1 MATLNF
7 IKRKDVKNI
16 ESLGNVIAYCAQ
28 EYKTKYK
35 DSRLI
40 SGINCLPEIA
50 MKEFITTKKKFNK
63 TDGMQYYYAVQS
75 FEDNLNISPLF
86 AHQMAREWAE
96 KCYPNHEIYI
106 ATHLDT
112 DNIHSHIVINSV
124 NMVTGRKIHQSTN
137 ELNQMR
143 KINDELCIKYGLPVC
158 IPKQKQKVKPMKS
171 KEYYIANAGR
181 SWKFRMINAIEYA
194 MKRAKT
200 KQQFIDE
207 MDKLGYEMR
216 WTPTRKNI
224 TYIEKANP
232 NHKCRDDNL
241 HEEKFLKEKME
252 EEFEIRERLSSLER
266 EKQPNDFHYGESG
279 IGNDSRKRLLESVD
293 TAEQKSES
301 AVESNLGES
310 SERRYNQSL
319 FSTDY
324 SSTEKEDNRTRELN
338 SETTGKS
345 GNDTDRTGWEDERE
359 YAFGRKTDERS
370 VERTEEEMDSDILWN
385 DDRSSSTLSDSFYFV
400 GNLFKLI
407 NNQTKYHRK
416 RIKLSQKEIEKR
428 LAHGLKSDG
437 YEEYEDYYNNELS
450 M

>member
-28 EYKTKYK
+28 EYKTKYN

-40 SGINCLPEIA
+40 SGINCLPETA
-50 MKEFITTKKKFNK
+50 MKEFIATKKKFNK
-63 TDGMQYYYAVQS
+63 ADGMQYYYAVQS
-75 FEDNLNISPLF
+75 FEDNLNISPLL

-96 KCYPNHEIYI
+96 ICYPNHEIYI

-124 NMVTGRKIHQSTN
+124 NMKTGIKINQSTK

-158 IPKQKQKVKPMKS
+158 IPKQKQKVKPMKA
-171 KEYYIANAGR
+171 KEYYVADAGK
-181 SWKFRMINAIEYA
+181 SWKMQMILSIEYA

-207 MDKLGYEMR
+207 MDKLGYDIR
-216 WTPTRKNI
+216 WTDTRKNI

-232 NHKCRDDNL
+232 NHKCRDNNM
-241 HEEKFLKEKME
+241 HQEKFLKEKME

-266 EKQPNDFHYGESG
+266 EEQTSDFYDGEGNISDNRGERLLESFDKLKQQSESDVEFNFG
-279 IGNDSRKRLLESVD
+279 NKTGQGNDSRRIGMGC
-293 TAEQKSES
+293 S
-301 AVESNLGES
+301 A
-310 SERRYNQSL
+310 NQQE
-319 FSTDY
+319 DIG
-324 SSTEKEDNRTRELN
+324 TEKHD
-338 SETTGKS
+338 SETVGES
-345 GNDTDRTGWEDERE
+345 GNDDDGTNWIRERE
-359 YAFGRKTDERS
+359 YAFGIRS
-370 VERTEEEMDSDILWN
+370 EEEFVERTEEKMDSDILWN
-385 DDRSSSTLSDSFYFV
+385 DDRSSTTLPNSFYFI
-400 GNLFKLI
+400 GNLFKMI
-407 NNQTKYHRK
+407 DNQTKYHRK
-416 RIKLSQKEIEKR
+416 RIKLSQKEIEKK
-428 LAHGLKSDG
+428 LAHGQKTDG
-437 YEEYEDYYNNELS
+437 YEEYEDYYNTELT

>member
-158 IPKQKQKVKPMKS
+158 IPKQKQKVKPMKP

-385 DDRSSSTLSDSFYFV
+385 DDRSSSTLSDCFYFV

>member
-28 EYKTKYK
+28 EYKTKYNN
-35 DSRLI
+35 SRLI
-40 SGINCLPEIA
+40 SGINCLPETA
-50 MKEFITTKKKFNK
+50 MKEFIATKKKFNK
-63 TDGMQYYYAVQS
+63 TDGMQYYHAVQS
-75 FEDNLNISPLF
+75 FEDNLNISPLL

-96 KCYPNHEIYI
+96 ICYPNHEIYI

-124 NMVTGRKIHQSTN
+124 NMKTGRKIHQSTK

-158 IPKQKQKVKPMKS
+158 IPKQKQKVKPMKA
-171 KEYYIANAGR
+171 KEYYVADAGK
-181 SWKFRMINAIEYA
+181 SWKMQMILSIEYA
-194 MKRAKT
+194 MQRAKT

-232 NHKCRDDNL
+232 NHKCRDNNM
-241 HEEKFLKEKME
+241 HQEKFLKEKME

-266 EKQPNDFHYGESG
+266 EEQEYDFHYGESSVG
-279 IGNDSRKRLLESVD
+279 YNSRERLLESFNKL
-293 TAEQKSES
+293 EPQSES
-301 AVESNLGES
+301 DVEFDFGNKTGQRNNS
-310 SERRYNQSL
+310 RRIRMDCSANQQ
-319 FSTDY
+319 
-324 SSTEKEDNRTRELN
+324 ENIRTGKHD
-338 SETTGKS
+338 SETVGES
-345 GNDTDRTGWEDERE
+345 GNDDDGTNWIRERE
-359 YAFGRKTDERS
+359 YAFGLRTAEQF

-385 DDRSSSTLSDSFYFV
+385 DDRNPSVLSDSFYFV
-400 GNLFKLI
+400 GNLIKMI
-407 NNQTKYHRK
+407 DNKTHSRRK
-416 RIKLSQKEIEKR
+416 RTKLSQKEIEKR
-428 LAHGLKSDG
+428 LAHGQKTDG

>member
-16 ESLGNVIAYCAQ
+16 ESLGNVIAYCAK
-28 EYKTKYK
+28 EYKTQYN

-40 SGINCLPEIA
+40 SGINCLPETA
-50 MKEFITTKKKFNK
+50 MKEFIATKKKFNK
-63 TDGMQYYYAVQS
+63 MDGMQYYYAVQS
-75 FEDNLNISPLF
+75 FEDNLNISPLL
-86 AHQMAREWAE
+86 AHQIAREWAE

-124 NMVTGRKIHQSTN
+124 NMVTGYKIHQSTK

-158 IPKQKQKVKPMKS
+158 IPKQKQKVKPLKA
-171 KEYYIANAGR
+171 KEYYIMDSGK
-181 SWKFRMINAIEYA
+181 SWKMQMILSIEYA

-200 KQQFIDE
+200 KQEFIDE

-224 TYIEKANP
+224 TYIEKANT
-232 NHKCRDDNL
+232 NHKCRDNNL
-241 HEEKFLKEKME
+241 HQEKFLKEKME

-266 EKQPNDFHYGESG
+266 EEQTPNFHYGESN
-279 IGNDSRKRLLESVD
+279 ISNDNRERLLESFD
-293 TAEQKSES
+293 KLEQQSES
-301 AVESNLGES
+301 DVEFNFRNKTRQRNGSRRIGMDCSANQKENVGTGEHNNESVGES
-310 SERRYNQSL
+310 AN
-319 FSTDY
+319 
-324 SSTEKEDNRTRELN
+324 
-338 SETTGKS
+338 
-345 GNDTDRTGWEDERE
+345 GNIETGWEDERE
-359 YAFGRKTDERS
+359 YAFGYRADKQFTES
-370 VERTEEEMDSDILWN
+370 VEEEMDSDILWN
-385 DDRSSSTLSDSFYFV
+385 DDRSSSVLPDSFYFV
-400 GNLFKLI
+400 GNLFKMI
-407 NNQTKYHRK
+407 DNQTRYHRK

-428 LAHGLKSDG
+428 FAHGQKTNG
-437 YEEYEDYYNNELS
+437 YEEYEDYYNSELG

>member
-28 EYKTKYK
+28 EYKTKYN

-40 SGINCLPEIA
+40 SGINCLPETA
-50 MKEFITTKKKFNK
+50 MKEFIATKKKFNK

-75 FEDNLNISPLF
+75 FENNLNISPLL

-124 NMVTGRKIHQSTN
+124 NMVTGRKIHQSTK

-143 KINDELCIKYGLPVC
+143 KVNNELCIKYGLPVC
-158 IPKQKQKVKPMKS
+158 IPKQKQKVKPMKA
-171 KEYYIANAGR
+171 KEYYVADAGK
-181 SWKFRMINAIEYA
+181 SWKIQMILAIEYA
-194 MKRAKT
+194 MKRVKT

-232 NHKCRDDNL
+232 NHKCRDNNL
-241 HEEKFLKEKME
+241 HQEKFLKENME

-266 EKQPNDFHYGESG
+266 EEQEYDFHYGESSVSD
-279 IGNDSRKRLLESVD
+279 DSRERLLESFD
-293 TAEQKSES
+293 RFKQQSES
-301 AVESNLGES
+301 TIRFNNTKS

-319 FSTDY
+319 FGTDY
-324 SSTEKEDNRTRELN
+324 SSTEKENFRTGEHN
-338 SETTGKS
+338 NKFVGESAN
-345 GNDTDRTGWEDERE
+345 GNIETGWEYERE
-359 YAFGRKTDERS
+359 YAFGRKTDERF
-370 VERTEEEMDSDILWN
+370 VEKTEGKVDSDILWN
-385 DDRSSSTLSDSFYFV
+385 DDRNPSVLPDSFYFV
-400 GNLFKLI
+400 GNLFKMI
-407 NNQTKYHRK
+407 DNQTRYHRK
-416 RIKLSQKEIEKR
+416 RIKLSQKEIEKS
-428 LAHGLKSDG
+428 LAHGQKTDG

-450 M
+450 I

>member
-7 IKRKDVKNI
+7 IRRKDVKNI

-28 EYKTKYK
+28 EYKTSYK
-35 DSRLI
+35 GNRLI
-40 SGINCLPEIA
+40 SGINCLPETA
-50 MKEFITTKKKFNK
+50 MKEFIATKKKFNK

-75 FEDNLNISPLF
+75 CEDNLNISPLL

-96 KCYPNHEIYI
+96 KCYPNHEVYV

-124 NMVTGRKIHQSTN
+124 NMKTGRKIHQSTK
-137 ELNQMR
+137 ELNEMR
-143 KINDELCIKYGLPVC
+143 KVNDELCIKYGLPVC
-158 IPKQKQKVKPMKS
+158 VPKQKQKVKPLKA
-171 KEYYIANAGR
+171 KEYYVMDSGK
-181 SWKFRMINAIEYA
+181 SWKMKMILSIEYA
-194 MKRAKT
+194 MRRAKT
-200 KQQFIDE
+200 KQQFIDK

-216 WTPTRKNI
+216 WTDTRKNI

-232 NHKCRDDNL
+232 NHKCRDNNL
-241 HEEKFLKEKME
+241 HQEKFLKEKME

-266 EKQPNDFHYGESG
+266 EEQTLDFHYGESN
-279 IGNDSRKRLLESVD
+279 ISNDSRERLLESFD
-293 TAEQKSES
+293 KLEQQSKSDIEFDFGNKTRQRNGSRRIGMDCS
-301 AVESNLGES
+301 ANQEENLG
-310 SERRYNQSL
+310 
-319 FSTDY
+319 TGKCD
-324 SSTEKEDNRTRELN
+324 
-338 SETTGKS
+338 SETTEQS
-345 GNDTDRTGWEDERE
+345 GNNTDKTDWEDERE
-359 YAFGRKTDERS
+359 YAFGRKSDEQS
-370 VERTEEEMDSDILWN
+370 IESTEEEMDSDILWN
-385 DDRSSSTLSDSFYFV
+385 DDRSSSVLPDSFYFA

-407 NNQTKYHRK
+407 DNQTRYHRK

>member
-28 EYKTKYK
+28 EYKTQYN

-40 SGINCLPEIA
+40 SGINCLPETA
-50 MKEFITTKKKFNK
+50 MKEFISTKKKFNK
-63 TDGMQYYYAVQS
+63 ADGMQYYYAVQS
-75 FEDNLNISPLF
+75 LEDNLNISPLL

-124 NMVTGRKIHQSTN
+124 NMKTGRKIHQSTK

-143 KINDELCIKYGLPVC
+143 KVNDELCIKYGLPVC
-158 IPKQKQKVKPMKS
+158 IPKQKQKVKPMKA
-171 KEYYIANAGR
+171 KEYYVADAGK
-181 SWKFRMINAIEYA
+181 SWKMQMILSIEYA

-200 KQQFIDE
+200 KQQFIEE

-232 NHKCRDDNL
+232 NHKCRDNNL
-241 HEEKFLKEKME
+241 HQEKFLKEKME

-266 EKQPNDFHYGESG
+266 EEQEYDFHYGESS
-279 IGNDSRKRLLESVD
+279 IGYNSRERLLESFDKSEQQSESDVEFD
-293 TAEQKSES
+293 CGNKTGQRNDSRRIGMDCSANKQENIGTEKCDSGTAEQ
-301 AVESNLGES
+301 
-310 SERRYNQSL
+310 
-319 FSTDY
+319 
-324 SSTEKEDNRTRELN
+324 
-338 SETTGKS
+338 S
-345 GNDTDRTGWEDERE
+345 GNDNDGTNWVRERE
-359 YAFGRKTDERS
+359 YAFGIRTEERS
-370 VERTEEEMDSDILWN
+370 VERTKEEMDSDILWN
-385 DDRSSSTLSDSFYFV
+385 DDRSSNPISDSFYIV

-428 LAHGLKSDG
+428 LAHGQKTDG

>member
-28 EYKTKYK
+28 EYKTSYEGN
-35 DSRLI
+35 RLI
-40 SGINCLPEIA
+40 SGINCLTETA
-50 MKEFITTKKKFNK
+50 MKEFIATKKKFNK
-63 TDGMQYYYAVQS
+63 ADGMQYYYAVQS
-75 FEDNLNISPLF
+75 FEDNLNISPLL

-124 NMVTGRKIHQSTN
+124 NMVTGRKIHQSTK

-143 KINDELCIKYGLPVC
+143 KVNDELCIKYGLPVC
-158 IPKQKQKVKPMKS
+158 IPKQKQKVKPMKA
-171 KEYYIANAGR
+171 KEYYVADAGK
-181 SWKFRMINAIEYA
+181 SWKMQMILSIEYA

-207 MDKLGYEMR
+207 MDKLGYDIR
-216 WTPTRKNI
+216 WTDTRKNI

-232 NHKCRDDNL
+232 NHKCRDNNM
-241 HEEKFLKEKME
+241 HQEKFLKEKME

-266 EKQPNDFHYGESG
+266 EEQEYDFHYGKSG
-279 IGNDSRKRLLESVD
+279 IGNDNRERLLESFDKLKQQSESNVEFNFGNKTGQRSDSRRIEVD
-293 TAEQKSES
+293 CSANQQDDIGTGKYDAETAEQ
-301 AVESNLGES
+301 
-310 SERRYNQSL
+310 
-319 FSTDY
+319 
-324 SSTEKEDNRTRELN
+324 
-338 SETTGKS
+338 S
-345 GNDTDRTGWEDERE
+345 GNDDDGTNWIRERE
-359 YAFGRKTDERS
+359 YAFDYKTDEQLS
-370 VERTEEEMDSDILWN
+370 ESAEEEMDSDILWN
-385 DDRSSSTLSDSFYFV
+385 NDRSSGVLSDSLYFA
-400 GNLFKLI
+400 GNLFKMI
-407 NNQTKYHRK
+407 NNQTRYHRK

-428 LAHGLKSDG
+428 LAHGQKTDG